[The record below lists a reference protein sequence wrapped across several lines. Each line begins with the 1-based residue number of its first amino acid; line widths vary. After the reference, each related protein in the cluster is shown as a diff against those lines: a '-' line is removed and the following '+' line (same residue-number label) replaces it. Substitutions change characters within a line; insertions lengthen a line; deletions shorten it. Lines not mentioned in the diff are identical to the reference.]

1 MKILTPGQRTDWM
14 NAITDFAN
22 STGWMLDKF
31 GGYCDNPYHLQRR
44 HIFGK
49 EAKRK
54 INYETTNVGH
64 CAILPIPFELHDVSS
79 NNKLNV
85 THNKKAFESVFGTQK
100 ELLADM
106 AEQMRELG
114 YHVPFDDELIEAL

>member
-1 MKILTPGQRTDWM
+1 MKILAPKQRSDWM

-22 STGWMLDKF
+22 STSWVLDKF
-31 GGYCDNPYHLQRR
+31 GGWCYNPYHIQRH

-54 INYETTNVGH
+54 IDFETTNVGH

-85 THNKKAFESVFGTQK
+85 THNKKAFENTFGTQN

-106 AEQMRELG
+106 VKQMRELG
-114 YHVPFDDELIEAL
+114 YHVPFDDELIDAL